1 MHTIIDSLEST
12 FGIQAKAMRH
22 KGKVVM
28 NDGKF
33 QGVRDM
39 TIRISGKRW

>member
-1 MHTIIDSLEST
+1 MQELTDSLESK

-22 KGKVVM
+22 KGKVLM
-28 NDGKF
+28 NEGKF

-39 TIRISGKRW
+39 TIRISGRRW

>member
-1 MHTIIDSLEST
+1 MQALTESLESK

-28 NDGKF
+28 NEGKF

-39 TIRISGKRW
+39 TIRISGRRW

>member
-1 MHTIIDSLEST
+1 MQALTDSLEST

-22 KGKVVM
+22 KGKVLM
-28 NDGKF
+28 NEGKF

-39 TIRISGKRW
+39 TIRISGRRW

>member
-1 MHTIIDSLEST
+1 MHTLIDSLESK

-28 NDGKF
+28 NEGKF

-39 TIRISGKRW
+39 TVPKARVSW

>member
-1 MHTIIDSLEST
+1 MHTLIDSLEST

-28 NDGKF
+28 NEGKF

-39 TIRISGKRW
+39 TVPKSRVSW

>member
-1 MHTIIDSLEST
+1 MHTLIDSLESK

-28 NDGKF
+28 NEGKF

-39 TIRISGKRW
+39 TVPMSRGRW